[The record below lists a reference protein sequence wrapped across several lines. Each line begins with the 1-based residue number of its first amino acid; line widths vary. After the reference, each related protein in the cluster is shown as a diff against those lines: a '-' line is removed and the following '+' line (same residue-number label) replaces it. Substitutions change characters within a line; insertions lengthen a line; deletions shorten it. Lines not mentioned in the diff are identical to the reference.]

1 MTHRLILLY
10 LKSNAKWNETPYH
23 DHICFSTIAELL

>member
-1 MTHRLILLY
+1 MPDELFLLY
-10 LKSNAKWNETPYH
+10 LKSNAKWNETPYQ